1 MSDVSMIASL
11 STAMSQAQ
19 FARDVQTSVQRKA
32 LDIVEA
38 SAAQLIEGI
47 SESAP
52 VSVPDPSQR
61 VGTVVDLSV

>member
-19 FARDVQTSVQRKA
+19 LARDVQTSVQRKA

-61 VGTVVDLSV
+61 VGTVVDVSV

>member
-19 FARDVQTSVQRKA
+19 LARDVQTSVQRKA

-52 VSVPDPSQR
+52 VSAPDPSQR
-61 VGTVVDLSV
+61 VGTVVDVSV